1 MMERDHLQVVL
12 NYKES
17 ESRSRT
23 ILTEVK
29 SENARMNEDLQKFEE
44 DNRMLQLRDEEFSS
58 HIGQLHESKWHCVF

>member
-1 MMERDHLQVVL
+1 MEREHLQVVL

-23 ILTEVK
+23 ILTEIK

-44 DNRMLQLRDEEFSS
+44 DTRMLQLRDDELSG
-58 HIGQLHESKWHCVF
+58 HIVQLHEST